1 METRWIK
8 PIHLRSVGQRI
19 AITIFSFATQE
30 DANQAIENGLYVE
43 GKKVWGRKQVQEPR
57 RCLKCQCF
65 GQHKAAQCTSTVEFC
80 GWCGSQHRMSDCAE
94 KDKESMECS
103 NCKAV
108 ANGKQKG
115 HGAADRRCPIFLNR
129 VDRMN
134 KTWKENT
141 YKYFCTANPVTWE
154 TSLENYEGDQ
164 NMLDAQG
171 YGSDPQWQ
179 EGARGRLG
187 RGNGGEGGGR
197 G

>member
-1 METRWIK
+1 
-8 PIHLRSVGQRI
+8 
-19 AITIFSFATQE
+19 
-30 DANQAIENGLYVE
+30 
-43 GKKVWGRKQVQEPR
+43 
-57 RCLKCQCF
+57 
-65 GQHKAAQCTSTVEFC
+65 
-80 GWCGSQHRMSDCAE
+80 MSDCAE

-115 HGAADRRCPIFLNR
+115 HGAADRCCPIFLNC

-134 KTWKENT
+134 KTRKENM

-164 NMLDAQG
+164 NMPDTQG
-171 YGSDPQWQ
+171 YVSNPQWQ

-187 RGNGGEGGGR
+187 RGNGGEGGGGGQKGIDR
-197 G
+197 GWGGVNADTRAGGNKGYDSSQTEATNHGSGNSMASGSKGKEANRNYRKETQVGQGIGLSQTTLKELWKGGATT